1 MSDLSSEP
9 LPNATGPRPL
19 FESNFRSF
27 MRGRLVHVVGQY
39 ADLMRQSPVA
49 ALVALKVMAR
59 ELSEADLR
67 DLDCRAAT

>member
-1 MSDLSSEP
+1 VSDFSSE
-9 LPNATGPRPL
+9 LIPNAAGPRPL

-39 ADLMRQSPVA
+39 ADLTRQSPVA
-49 ALVALKVMAR
+49 ALVALKAMAC

-67 DLDCRAAT
+67 ALDREQP